1 MIHGGLINVRIGITM
16 GDACGLGPEILLRS
30 VAGNSLP
37 QPFVVFGDLEVLEFA
52 RGKLDLNLAF
62 HPVTSVEQA
71 KPERLN
77 VFDCRQ
83 LKWTEVTIG
92 KISAKAGAA
101 AVHYVQVAAEHA
113 LEKKVDAIV
122 TLPINKAACRHTFP
136 DFQGHTEFI
145 ADMCG
150 VADYVLSLVAPKLI
164 VTHVSTHV
172 SLREAVNLVQY
183 DRVLSVLQSTHKA
196 AGKLFPRAKIAVAG
210 LNPHAGEGGAF
221 GSEEID
227 EIALAIQEAQRQGID
242 AHGPIAP
249 DTLFM
254 KALAG
259 DYDAVVCMYHDQGH
273 IPMKLHGFHE
283 TVNVTLGLP
292 IIRTSVDHGTGF
304 DIAYKGIASTQNF
317 QCAFNLAAK
326 LASSK

>member
-1 MIHGGLINVRIGITM
+1 MLIGITM

-30 VAGNSLP
+30 VAGKGLA
-37 QPFVVFGDLEVLEFA
+37 QPFVLFGDLEVLEFA
-52 RGKLDLNLAF
+52 RDKLNMNLNF
-62 HPVTSVEQA
+62 HPVTSVDDA
-71 KPERLN
+71 KPELLN
-77 VFDCRQ
+77 VFDCRGFRR
-83 LKWTEVTIG
+83 TEVTIG

-101 AVHYVQVAAEHA
+101 AVKYVQVATERA
-113 LEKKVDAIV
+113 LEEKIDAIV

-136 DFQGHTEFI
+136 NFQGHTELI

-150 VADYVLSLVAPKLI
+150 VSDYVLSLVAPKLI

-172 SLREAVNLVQY
+172 PLKEAVNLVKRE
-183 DRVLSVLQSTHKA
+183 RVLSVIQTTHES

-210 LNPHAGEGGAF
+210 LNPHAGENGAF
-221 GSEEID
+221 GTEEID
-227 EIALAIQEAQRQGID
+227 EIMPAIREAQRQGID
-242 AHGPIAP
+242 AHGPISP

-304 DIAYKGIASTQNF
+304 DIAYKGVASTQNF
-317 QCAFNLAAK
+317 MCAFNLAAK

>member
-1 MIHGGLINVRIGITM
+1 MLIGITM

-30 VAGNSLP
+30 VSSDSLS
-37 QPFVVFGDLEVLEFA
+37 QPFVLFGDLEVLEFA
-52 RGKLDLNLAF
+52 LGKLNLNLDF
-62 HPVTSVEQA
+62 HSVTSVDQA
-71 KPERLN
+71 KPKRLN

-83 LKWTEVTIG
+83 LQRTEVTIG
-92 KISAKAGAA
+92 KISAKAGSA
-101 AVHYVQVAAEHA
+101 AVNYVQVATEHA
-113 LEKKVDAIV
+113 LEEKIDAIV

-136 DFQGHTEFI
+136 NFQGHTELI
-145 ADMCG
+145 ADMCA
-150 VADYVLSLVAPKLI
+150 VNDYVLSLVAQKLI

-172 SLREAVNLVQY
+172 SLKEAVTLVNRE
-183 DRVLSVLQSTHKA
+183 RVLSVLKMTHES
-196 AGKLFPRAKIAVAG
+196 AGKLFPRARIAVAG

-221 GSEEID
+221 GKEEIE
-227 EIALAIQEAQRQGID
+227 EIVPAIQEAQHQGID
-242 AHGPIAP
+242 VHGPISP

-273 IPMKLHGFHE
+273 IPMKLHGFHD

-317 QCAFNLAAK
+317 LCAFNLAAK
-326 LASSK
+326 LASWK